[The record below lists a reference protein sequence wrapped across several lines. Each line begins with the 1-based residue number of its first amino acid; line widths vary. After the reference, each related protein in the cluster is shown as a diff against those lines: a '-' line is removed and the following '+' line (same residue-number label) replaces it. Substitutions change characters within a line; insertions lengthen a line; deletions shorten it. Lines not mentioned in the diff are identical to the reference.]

1 MPFLMLKNLPRYEC
15 LLEAAKEFPELDPS
29 ACAAFLGLLRA
40 GDEIFGVAER
50 NLIRH
55 NISQGRFA
63 VMMLLWGGAGTR
75 QAGGAVAPCLP
86 PSPRTPAEL
95 AEAAG
100 VTRATMTG
108 LIDTLERDGFVKRM
122 PDPEDRRMMSVV
134 LTGKAQQFLRDL
146 LPGHFQLMAALM
158 RPLDE
163 TERQTLV
170 QLLSKI
176 VEQVANV
183 SAEPV
188 ALSPPGFP
196 TVNPTVSTTSHA
208 QTINHHSR

>member
-1 MPFLMLKNLPRYEC
+1 MLKNLPRYEC
-15 LLEAAKEFPELDPS
+15 LLEAAKEFPDLDPS

-40 GDEIFGVAER
+40 GDEIFDVAER
-50 NLIRH
+50 NLVRH

-63 VMMLLWGGAGTR
+63 VMMLLWGRAVAPQTER
-75 QAGGAVAPCLP
+75 AVAPCLP
-86 PSPRTPAEL
+86 SGPRTPAEL

-108 LIDTLERDGFVKRM
+108 LIDTLERDGFVRRV

-134 LTGKAQQFLRDL
+134 LTAKAQRFLRDL

-176 VEQVANV
+176 VEQATIL

-188 ALSPPGFP
+188 A
-196 TVNPTVSTTSHA
+196 
-208 QTINHHSR
+208 